1 VSKGAIAEAM
11 STFQL
16 LLGLKVPSEE
26 QKALAT
32 GTGMAGLAIVSAW
45 MQSQNDVNGVQME
58 QLAAVIE
65 GTRSAVLSNGFGEGL
80 LEPNVIEA
88 ATRTVAWLDSII
100 GSQGS

>member
-1 VSKGAIAEAM
+1 
-11 STFQL
+11 
-16 LLGLKVPSEE
+16 
-26 QKALAT
+26 
-32 GTGMAGLAIVSAW
+32 
-45 MQSQNDVNGVQME
+45 ME